1 MPNLNSQNKG
11 QQAAFLGKDRKA
23 ILGGTFDPI
32 HWGHIKLAQHI
43 AQWLEVKKLTL
54 LPAHIPPHKK
64 NTFASSMQRRKMVSL
79 VCQHMSLFE
88 SDEREIKCSSAS
100 YTIETLQQIKDENPQ
115 KQLFFIMGMDSLI
128 NFTTWHQWQDILSL
142 CHLVVSS
149 RPDYKMSSLNSE
161 IKAFVSQHLTN
172 NLDHIRHRQAG
183 SIFINHDNNYPISST
198 DIRALLSQDKPI
210 DNHLPD
216 FISTF
221 IRQQKLYR

>member
-1 MPNLNSQNKG
+1 
-11 QQAAFLGKDRKA
+11 
-23 ILGGTFDPI
+23 
-32 HWGHIKLAQHI
+32 
-43 AQWLEVKKLTL
+43 
-54 LPAHIPPHKK
+54 
-64 NTFASSMQRRKMVSL
+64 
-79 VCQHMSLFE
+79 MSLFE
-88 SDEREIKCSSAS
+88 SDEREIKRSSAS

-128 NFTTWHQWQDILSL
+128 NFTTWHQWQDILSV

-149 RPDYKMSSLNSE
+149 RPDYKMSSLNTE
-161 IKAFVSQHLTN
+161 IKAFVNQHLAN

-210 DNHLPD
+210 EKHLPD